1 MSMERTLATTFT
13 TAEALG
19 SGMHR
24 RELYRLRDDGE
35 LIELSR
41 GVFRWA
47 NAPVPTFPD
56 LLAVSRRVPI
66 AIVCCV
72 SAAAVYDLTDEI
84 PIAVQLAVPRPHRS
98 PRIDYPPT
106 EVFRF
111 TAGKFELGLSSVEAA
126 PGEFVRI
133 YNRERTVADLMRLRN
148 RLGEPLALVALR
160 RYLRGRDARPRD
172 LLVVARELNILGPVR
187 AAMDAVTAE

>member
-1 MSMERTLATTFT
+1 MAGTLANTFT
-13 TAEALG
+13 TAEALS

-24 RELYRLRDDGE
+24 RELYGLRDEGA

-41 GVFRWA
+41 GVFRRA
-47 NAPVPTFPD
+47 DAPVPTFPD
-56 LLAVSRRVPI
+56 LLAVSRRAPVGS
-66 AIVCCV
+66 VCCV

-84 PIAVQLAVPRPHRS
+84 PIAVQLAVPRPHRP

-111 TAGKFELGLSSVEAA
+111 NAETFKLGLSSVEAA

-133 YNRERTVADLMRLRN
+133 YNRERTIADLMRLRH
-148 RLGEPLALVALR
+148 RLGEPLALSALR
-160 RYLRGRDARPRD
+160 RYLRNRDARPRD
-172 LLVVARELNILGPVR
+172 LLAVAGKLNILGPIR
-187 AAMDAVTAE
+187 TAMDAVTAE

>member
-1 MSMERTLATTFT
+1 MAGPLGNTFT
-13 TAEALG
+13 TAEALS

-24 RELYRLRDDGE
+24 RELYGLRDDGA

-47 NAPVPTFPD
+47 NAPAPTFPD
-56 LLAVSRRVPI
+56 FLAVSRRVPT

-84 PIAVQLAVPRPHRS
+84 PIAVQFAVPRQHRV
-98 PRIDYPPT
+98 PRIDHPPA

-111 TAGKFELGLSSVEAA
+111 TAAKFELGVSSTEAA
-126 PGEFVRI
+126 PGEVVRI
-133 YNRERTVADLMRLRN
+133 YNRERTVADLMRLRS
-148 RLGEPLALVALR
+148 RLGEPFALAALR
-160 RYLRGRDARPRD
+160 RYLRSREARPRD
-172 LLVVARELNILGPVR
+172 LLAMARELNVLGPVR
-187 AAMDAVTAE
+187 TAMDAVTAE

>member
-1 MSMERTLATTFT
+1 MVGALGNTFT

-19 SGMHR
+19 SGVHR
-24 RELYRLRDDGE
+24 RELYSLRDDGS

-47 NAPVPTFPD
+47 DAPVPTFPD
-56 LLAVSRRVPI
+56 LLAVSRRVPV

-84 PIAVQLAVPRPHRS
+84 PIAVQFAVPRQHRS
-98 PRIDYPPT
+98 PRIDHPPT

-111 TAGKFELGLSSVEAA
+111 TAERFELGLSSVEAA
-126 PGEFVRI
+126 IGEFVRI

-148 RLGEPLALVALR
+148 RLGEPLALAALR
-160 RYLRGRDARPRD
+160 RYLHSRDARPRD
-172 LLVVARELNILGPVR
+172 LLAVARELNILGPVR
-187 AAMDAVTAE
+187 TAMDAVTAE

>member
-1 MSMERTLATTFT
+1 MSMASPLANTFT
-13 TAEALG
+13 TAEALS

-24 RELYRLRDDGE
+24 RELYGLRDDGV

-41 GVFRWA
+41 GVFRRA
-47 NAPVPTFPD
+47 DAPAPTFPD
-56 LLAVSRRVPI
+56 LLAVSRRVPT

-84 PIAVQLAVPRPHRS
+84 PIAVQFAVPRSHRS

-111 TAGKFELGLSSVEAA
+111 TAEKFELGLSSAEAA
-126 PGEFVRI
+126 PGEIVRI
-133 YNRERTVADLMRLRN
+133 YNRERTVADLMRLRK
-148 RLGEPLALVALR
+148 RLGEPLALSALR
-160 RYLRGRDARPRD
+160 RYLRSREARPRD
-172 LLVVARELNILGPVR
+172 LLVMARELNILGPVR
-187 AAMDAVTAE
+187 TAMDAVTAE

>member
-1 MSMERTLATTFT
+1 MVGTLANTFT

-19 SGMHR
+19 GGMHR
-24 RELYRLRDDGE
+24 RELYGLRDDGT

-47 NAPVPTFPD
+47 NAPAPTFPD

-84 PIAVQLAVPRPHRS
+84 PVAVQFAVPRRHRP

-106 EVFRF
+106 EVLRF
-111 TAGKFELGLSSVEAA
+111 TAEKFELGVSSVEAA

-148 RLGEPLALVALR
+148 RLGEPLALAALR
-160 RYLRGRDARPRD
+160 RYLRGRDARPRE
-172 LLVVARELNILGPVR
+172 LLTMARELNILGPVR
-187 AAMDAVTAE
+187 TAMDAVTAE

>member
-1 MSMERTLATTFT
+1 MTGTLANTFT
-13 TAEALG
+13 TAEAL
-19 SGMHR
+19 SRGMHR
-24 RELYRLRDDGE
+24 RELYGLRDDGE

-47 NAPVPTFPD
+47 NAPLPTFPD

-84 PIAVQLAVPRPHRS
+84 PIAVQFAVPRRHR
-98 PRIDYPPT
+98 PPQIDYPPT

-111 TAGKFELGLSSVEAA
+111 TAEKFELGLSSVEAA
-126 PGEFVRI
+126 PGEVVRI
-133 YNRERTVADLMRLRN
+133 YSRERTVADLMRFRN
-148 RLGEPLALVALR
+148 RLGNPWRCQHCADTFAAGRRGHASSTSTAPCALR
-160 RYLRGRDARPRD
+160 WMR
-172 LLVVARELNILGPVR
+172 
-187 AAMDAVTAE
+187 